1 MFCESLDRIFE
12 CIIGADVLTVCQISF
27 YRFCLWLQYSM
38 YFTFFLFFW
47 QCLFQGTSGSVRILA
62 PPKFMLRQDTSGRV
76 TVRKYVKHLM
86 SSLFL
91 CCFKANMEYLLSERM
106 FSARFS
112 SSTFW
117 ETFYQSGQSV
127 FLFLNCS
134 MTRKF

>member
-47 QCLFQGTSGSVRILA
+47 KCLILGTSGSVRILA

-86 SSLFL
+86 SSLLL
-91 CCFKANMEYLLSERM
+91 CCFKANIEYLLSEGM
-106 FSARFS
+106 L
-112 SSTFW
+112 
-117 ETFYQSGQSV
+117 FYQV
-127 FLFLNCS
+127 FGKSFFINSLGNFFINQDKVYSCIWIVQ
-134 MTRKF
+134 